1 MILLKLCNIFIRKLY
16 LFVLEFL
23 LINNRK
29 NSLDLEFD
37 LFLSV
42 DFFLELVKLN
52 RKEEERNFIRVR
64 GK

>member
-42 DFFLELVKLN
+42 DFLLELVKLN